1 MRETKPSSQRSV
13 VDVRVSCGAA
23 FACVALCVLV
33 GLAGCASAG
42 PTQAKSPRALDAK
55 AVKVCTVSGST
66 PLPLKGSER
75 VVGAENSSIASA
87 EKIVGFEY
95 RDEFN
100 QLVSGMDPKTY
111 VALCFDQI
119 DPRTPANGRLVVAQF
134 ENAAGSTFIGT
145 W

>member
-1 MRETKPSSQRSV
+1 MPA
-13 VDVRVSCGAA
+13 RVSLRAA
-23 FACVALCVLV
+23 SAAVALCALV
-33 GLAGCASAG
+33 GLVGCASAT
-42 PTQAKSPRALDAK
+42 PSQVESPRALDTR

-75 VVGAENSSIASA
+75 VVGAQDSSIASA
-87 EKIVGFEY
+87 AKIVGSEY

-100 QLVSGMDPKTY
+100 QLVTGLDPKTY

-119 DPRTPANGRLVVAQF
+119 DPKGVPANGRLVVAQF
-134 ENAAGSTFIGT
+134 ENAGGSTFVGT